1 LKTTVLSARVINERV
16 LARIAMQSFQSSLAR
31 RCIHG
36 VRVSR
41 WAIREWLQAKID
53 REAL

>member
-1 LKTTVLSARVINERV
+1 LKTTVLSARVINEIV
-16 LARIAMQSFQSSLAR
+16 LARIAMQSFQRSIAR

-41 WAIREWLQAKID
+41 WAIREWLQAKTD
-53 REAL
+53 REEL